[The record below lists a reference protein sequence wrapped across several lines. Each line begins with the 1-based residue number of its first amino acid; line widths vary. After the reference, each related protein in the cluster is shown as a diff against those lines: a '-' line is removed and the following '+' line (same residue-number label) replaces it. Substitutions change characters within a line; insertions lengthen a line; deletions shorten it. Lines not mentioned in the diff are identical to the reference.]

1 MSLLEIHEPGE
12 TPLPHAG
19 EASLA
24 VGIDLGTTNSVVA
37 IAREGIPAALHDETG
52 KALVPSVVAYP
63 DAGGVLVGEEARLLM
78 AHEPRNTV
86 ASIKRLMGRGAA
98 DLHAV
103 AGVLPYE
110 IEPGSGQTDMVK
122 LRIGGKARSPVE
134 ISAEILK
141 ALRARAEAAL
151 DKPVERAVITV
162 PAYFDDAARTATRD
176 AARVAGLEVLRL
188 VNEPTAAALAY
199 GLDKGSEGLY
209 AVYDLGG
216 GTFDFSLLRL
226 EKGVFQ
232 VLATGGDAALGGDDF
247 DRAIAERMLAE
258 RKTDGIADQIDEAAV
273 KTALALARQMKEQLS
288 DRDQTSGRLEL
299 AGVPSFHAL
308 TRADFEAMIATYIAR
323 TLDIA
328 RNVLIDADTTVSD
341 VQGVVLVGGSTRLPL
356 VRAEVAA
363 MIGKPALTDIDP
375 DEVVALGAALQ
386 AEALT
391 GGGDTLLLDVTP
403 LSLGLETM
411 GGIVEKVVPRNT
423 PIPVQLAQD
432 FTTYQD
438 GQTAM
443 AIHVVQGEREMVA
456 DCRSLARFELSG
468 IPPMTA
474 GAARIRVSFA
484 VDADGLLAVSAEER
498 TTGVAQRIE
507 VKPSYGLSHEEMA
520 DMLYDSLEH
529 AEADV
534 AQRLL
539 TEARVEAKRSLLA
552 LDAALAKDGA
562 LLNAEER
569 AAVDEGRN
577 RLEAAIAGDDRDAI
591 NAAAEA
597 LETLS
602 KPFAF
607 ILKDGSRK
615 EVDAPIGLSVLEIAH
630 RNHVEIE
637 GACEG
642 SLACST
648 CHVVVEKEWFDK
660 LAPASEDEEDMLD
673 LAFGLTHT
681 SRLGCQI
688 LMSDAL
694 DGLVV
699 RLPAATR
706 NMMVD
711 K

>member
-1 MSLLEIHEPGE
+1 MTLLEIHEPGE

-19 EASLA
+19 EGSLA

-37 IAREGIPAALHDETG
+37 IAREGKPAALHDEAG
-52 KALVPSVVAYP
+52 KAMVPSVVAYP
-63 DAGGVLVGEEARLLM
+63 SSGGVLVGDEARLLM
-78 AHEPRNTV
+78 PQEPRNVV
-86 ASIKRLMGRGAA
+86 ASVKRLMGRGAA
-98 DLHAV
+98 DLHTV

-110 IEPGSGQTDMVK
+110 IEPGSGETDMVK
-122 LRIGGKARSPVE
+122 LRIAGRARSPVE

-141 ALRARAEAAL
+141 ALRKRAEEAL

-232 VLATGGDAALGGDDF
+232 VLATGGDTALGGDDF

-258 RKTDGIADQIDEAAV
+258 RKKDGLDDQIDEAAV
-273 KTALALARQMKEQLS
+273 KAALALARHMKEQLS

-299 AGVPSFHAL
+299 FGVPSFHAL
-308 TRADFEAMIATYIAR
+308 TRAEFEAMIAAYVKR
-323 TLDIA
+323 TVDIA
-328 RNVLIDADTTVSD
+328 RHVLGDADMTVAE
-341 VQGVVLVGGSTRLPL
+341 VQGVVLVGGSTRVPL
-356 VRAEVAA
+356 VRAEVAK
-363 MIGKPALTDIDP
+363 MLGKPPLTDIDP

-423 PIPVQLAQD
+423 PIPVQLGQD

-456 DCRSLARFELSG
+456 DCRSLARFELLG

-474 GAARIRVSFA
+474 GAARIRVGFA
-484 VDADGLLAVSAEER
+484 IDADGLLTVSAEER
-498 TTGVAQRIE
+498 TTGVQQRIE
-507 VKPSYGLSHEEMA
+507 VKPSYGLSHDDMA
-520 DMLYDSLEH
+520 DMLYDSLEN
-529 AEADV
+529 AEADMT
-534 AQRLL
+534 ARLL
-539 TEARVEAKRSLLA
+539 TEAKVEGRRNLLA

-562 LLNAEER
+562 LLDGAER
-569 AAVDEGRN
+569 AELDQGRA
-577 RLEAAIAGDDRDAI
+577 RLETAIAGEDRDEI

-602 KPFAF
+602 KPFAERRMDRG
-607 ILKDGSRK
+607 IREALSGKSVNELESRVG
-615 EVDAPIGLSVLEIAH
+615 E
-630 RNHVEIE
+630 
-637 GACEG
+637 
-642 SLACST
+642 
-648 CHVVVEKEWFDK
+648 
-660 LAPASEDEEDMLD
+660 
-673 LAFGLTHT
+673 
-681 SRLGCQI
+681 
-688 LMSDAL
+688 
-694 DGLVV
+694 
-699 RLPAATR
+699 
-706 NMMVD
+706 
-711 K
+711 

>member
-1 MSLLEIHEPGE
+1 MTLLEIHEPGE

-19 EASLA
+19 EGSLA

-37 IAREGIPAALHDETG
+37 IAREGKPAALHDETG
-52 KALVPSVVAYP
+52 KAMVPSVVAYP
-63 DAGGVLVGEEARLLM
+63 STGGVLVGDEARLLL
-78 AHEPRNTV
+78 AREPRNVV
-86 ASIKRLMGRGAA
+86 ASVKRLMGRGAA

-110 IEPGSGQTDMVK
+110 IEPGSGETDMVK
-122 LRIGGKARSPVE
+122 LRIAGKARSPVE

-141 ALRARAEAAL
+141 ALRRRAEEAL
-151 DKPVERAVITV
+151 EKPVERAVITV

-232 VLATGGDAALGGDDF
+232 VLATGGDTALGGDDF

-258 RKTDGIADQIDEAAV
+258 RQKDGLDDRLDEAAV

-288 DRDQTSGRLEL
+288 EREQTSGRLEL
-299 AGVPSFHAL
+299 GGVPSFHAL
-308 TRADFEAMIATYIAR
+308 SRAEFEAMIEGYVKR

-328 RNVLIDADTTVSD
+328 RHVVADAEMAATD
-341 VQGVVLVGGSTRLPL
+341 VHGVVLVGGSTRVPL
-356 VRAEVAA
+356 VRAEVAK
-363 MIGKPALTDIDP
+363 MIGKPPLTDIDP

-411 GGIVEKVVPRNT
+411 GGIVEKIVPRNT

-438 GQTAM
+438 GQAAM

-456 DCRSLARFELSG
+456 DCRSLARFELLG

-474 GAARIRVSFA
+474 GAARIRVTFS
-484 VDADGLLAVSAEER
+484 VDADGLLTVAAEER
-498 TTGVAQRIE
+498 TTGVQQRIE
-507 VKPSYGLSHEEMA
+507 VKPSYGLSHEDMA
-520 DMLYDSLEH
+520 DMLYDSLEN
-529 AEADV
+529 AEADMT
-534 AQRLL
+534 QRLL
-539 TEARVEAKRSLLA
+539 TEARVESKRSLLA
-552 LDAALAKDGA
+552 LDAALAKDGG
-562 LLNAEER
+562 LLEAAER
-569 AAVDEGRN
+569 AELDRGRA
-577 RLEAAIAGDDRDAI
+577 RLEAAVAGDDRDEI

-602 KPFAF
+602 KPFAERRMDRG
-607 ILKDGSRK
+607 IREALAGKSVSEVESRVG
-615 EVDAPIGLSVLEIAH
+615 E
-630 RNHVEIE
+630 
-637 GACEG
+637 
-642 SLACST
+642 
-648 CHVVVEKEWFDK
+648 
-660 LAPASEDEEDMLD
+660 
-673 LAFGLTHT
+673 
-681 SRLGCQI
+681 
-688 LMSDAL
+688 
-694 DGLVV
+694 
-699 RLPAATR
+699 
-706 NMMVD
+706 
-711 K
+711 

>member
-37 IAREGIPAALHDETG
+37 IAREGVPAALHDETG

-63 DAGGVLVGEEARLLM
+63 EAGGVLVGEEARLLM
-78 AHEPRNTV
+78 AREPRNAV

-98 DLHAV
+98 DLHTV

-110 IEPGSGQTDMVK
+110 IEPGSGRTDMVK

-141 ALRARAEAAL
+141 ALRTRAEAAL

-232 VLATGGDAALGGDDF
+232 VLATGGDTALGGDDF

-258 RKTDGIADQIDEAAV
+258 RKRDGLADQVDEAAV
-273 KTALALARQMKEQLS
+273 KTTLALARQMKEQLS
-288 DRDQTSGRLEL
+288 DRDHTSGRLDV
-299 AGVPSFHAL
+299 AGTPSFHAL
-308 TRADFEAMIATYIAR
+308 TRSEFEAMIAAFVAR
-323 TLDIA
+323 TIDIA
-328 RNVLIDADTTVSD
+328 ANVLADAGMSVSD

-356 VRAEVAA
+356 VRAELAG

-507 VKPSYGLSHEEMA
+507 VKPSYGLSHEDMA
-520 DMLYDSLEH
+520 DMLYDSLDN
-529 AEADV
+529 AEADMM
-534 AQRLL
+534 QRLL
-539 TEARVEAKRSLLA
+539 AEARVEARRNLLA
-552 LDAALAKDGA
+552 LDAALARDGA
-562 LLNAEER
+562 LLAAEER
-569 AAVDEGRN
+569 VAIDEGRA
-577 RLEAAIAGDDRDAI
+577 RVEAAIAGEDRDAI

-597 LETLS
+597 LEALS
-602 KPFAF
+602 KPFAERRMDRG
-607 ILKDGSRK
+607 IREAL
-615 EVDAPIGLSVLEIAH
+615 AGLSVGDLE
-630 RNHVEIE
+630 
-637 GACEG
+637 
-642 SLACST
+642 
-648 CHVVVEKEWFDK
+648 
-660 LAPASEDEEDMLD
+660 
-673 LAFGLTHT
+673 
-681 SRLGCQI
+681 SRVGE
-688 LMSDAL
+688 
-694 DGLVV
+694 
-699 RLPAATR
+699 
-706 NMMVD
+706 
-711 K
+711 

>member
-63 DAGGVLVGEEARLLM
+63 AAGGVLVGEEARLLM
-78 AHEPRNTV
+78 AHEPRNAV

-247 DRAIAERMLAE
+247 DRAVAERMLAE
-258 RKTDGIADQIDEAAV
+258 RKTDGIADGIDEAAV

-288 DRDQTSGRLEL
+288 ERDQTSGRLDL
-299 AGVPSFHAL
+299 AGTPSFHAL

-341 VQGVVLVGGSTRLPL
+341 VQGVVLVGGSTRVPL

-363 MIGKPALTDIDP
+363 MIGKAALTDIDP

-498 TTGVAQRIE
+498 TTGMAQRIE
-507 VKPSYGLSHEEMA
+507 VKPSYGLSHEDMA

-562 LLNAEER
+562 LLTTEER
-569 AAVDEGRN
+569 AAIDQGRT
-577 RLEAAIAGDDRDAI
+577 RLEAAIAGNDRDAI

-602 KPFAF
+602 KPFAERRMDRG
-607 ILKDGSRK
+607 IREAL
-615 EVDAPIGLSVLEIAH
+615 AGLSLGELE
-630 RNHVEIE
+630 
-637 GACEG
+637 
-642 SLACST
+642 
-648 CHVVVEKEWFDK
+648 
-660 LAPASEDEEDMLD
+660 
-673 LAFGLTHT
+673 
-681 SRLGCQI
+681 SRVGE
-688 LMSDAL
+688 
-694 DGLVV
+694 
-699 RLPAATR
+699 
-706 NMMVD
+706 
-711 K
+711 

>member
-37 IAREGIPAALHDETG
+37 IAREGVPAALHDEAG

-63 DAGGVLVGEEARLLM
+63 DAGGVVVGDEARLVM
-78 AHEPRNTV
+78 VREPRNAI

-98 DLHAV
+98 DLHTV

-110 IEPGSGQTDMVK
+110 VEPGSGQTDMVK
-122 LRIGGKARSPVE
+122 LRIGGKPRSPVE

-141 ALRARAEAAL
+141 ALRTRAEAAL

-232 VLATGGDAALGGDDF
+232 VLATGGDASLGGDDF
-247 DRAIAERMLAE
+247 DRAIAERMLDE
-258 RKTDGIADQIDEAAV
+258 RKRDGIADEIDEPAV
-273 KTALALARQMKEQLS
+273 KTALALARQIKEQLS
-288 DRDQTSGRLEL
+288 DHGQASGRLEL
-299 AGVPSFHAL
+299 AGKPSFHAIG
-308 TRADFEAMIATYIAR
+308 RPDFEAMIAAHVAR
-323 TLDIA
+323 TVDIA
-328 RNVLIDADTTVSD
+328 GNVLADAGVAAPD
-341 VQGVVLVGGSTRLPL
+341 VQGVVLVGGSTRVPL
-356 VRAEVAA
+356 VRARVAD

-423 PIPVQLAQD
+423 PIPVQLAQE

-438 GQTAM
+438 GQTAL
-443 AIHVVQGEREMVA
+443 AIHVVQGEREMVG

-474 GAARIRVSFA
+474 GAARIRISFA
-484 VDADGLLAVSAEER
+484 VDADGLLTVSAEER

-507 VKPSYGLSHEEMA
+507 VKPAYGLSHEDMA
-520 DMLYDSLEH
+520 DMLYDSLDN
-529 AEADV
+529 AETDMT
-534 AQRLL
+534 QRLL
-539 TEARVEAKRSLLA
+539 AESRVEARRNLLA
-552 LDAALAKDGA
+552 LDAALAKDGT
-562 LLNAEER
+562 LLTVEER
-569 AAVDEGRN
+569 ATIDEARA
-577 RLEAAIAGDDRDAI
+577 RLETAIAGDDRDEI
-591 NAAAEA
+591 NAAAEE
-597 LETLS
+597 LEAQS
-602 KPFAF
+602 KPFAERRMDRG
-607 ILKDGSRK
+607 IR
-615 EVDAPIGLSVLEIAH
+615 DALSGLSVGELE
-630 RNHVEIE
+630 
-637 GACEG
+637 
-642 SLACST
+642 
-648 CHVVVEKEWFDK
+648 
-660 LAPASEDEEDMLD
+660 
-673 LAFGLTHT
+673 
-681 SRLGCQI
+681 SRVGE
-688 LMSDAL
+688 
-694 DGLVV
+694 
-699 RLPAATR
+699 
-706 NMMVD
+706 
-711 K
+711 

>member
-37 IAREGIPAALHDETG
+37 IAREGVPAALHDEAG
-52 KALVPSVVAYP
+52 NALVPSVVAYP
-63 DAGGVLVGEEARLLM
+63 EAGGVLVGEDARLLM
-78 AHEPRNTV
+78 AREPRNAV

-98 DLHAV
+98 DLHTV

-232 VLATGGDAALGGDDF
+232 VLATGGDTALGGDDF

-258 RKTDGIADQIDEAAV
+258 RKRDGFDDQVDEAAV
-273 KTALALARQMKEQLS
+273 KTTLALARQMKEKLS
-288 DRDQTSGRLEL
+288 DRDQTSGRLDV
-299 AGVPSFHAL
+299 AGTPSFHAL
-308 TRADFEAMIATYIAR
+308 TRIEFEAMIAAFVAR

-328 RNVLIDADTTVSD
+328 ANVLADAGMSVSD
-341 VQGVVLVGGSTRLPL
+341 VRGVVLVGGSTRLPL
-356 VRAEVAA
+356 VRAELAG

-507 VKPSYGLSHEEMA
+507 VKPSYGLSHEDMA
-520 DMLYDSLEH
+520 DMLYDSLDN
-529 AEADV
+529 AEADMM
-534 AQRLL
+534 QRLL
-539 TEARVEAKRSLLA
+539 AEARVEARRNLLA
-552 LDAALAKDGA
+552 LDAALARDGA
-562 LLNAEER
+562 LLAAEER
-569 AAVDEGRN
+569 VAIDEGRA
-577 RLEAAIAGDDRDAI
+577 RVEAAIAGDDRDAI

-597 LETLS
+597 LEALS
-602 KPFAF
+602 KPFAERRMDRG
-607 ILKDGSRK
+607 IREAL
-615 EVDAPIGLSVLEIAH
+615 AGLSVGDLE
-630 RNHVEIE
+630 
-637 GACEG
+637 
-642 SLACST
+642 
-648 CHVVVEKEWFDK
+648 
-660 LAPASEDEEDMLD
+660 
-673 LAFGLTHT
+673 
-681 SRLGCQI
+681 SRVGE
-688 LMSDAL
+688 
-694 DGLVV
+694 
-699 RLPAATR
+699 
-706 NMMVD
+706 
-711 K
+711 

>member
-1 MSLLEIHEPGE
+1 MTLLEIHEPGE

-19 EASLA
+19 EGSLA

-37 IAREGIPAALHDETG
+37 ISRDGKPAALHDETG
-52 KALVPSVVAYP
+52 KAMVPSVVAYP
-63 DAGGVLVGEEARLLM
+63 ESGGVLVGDEARLLT
-78 AHEPRNTV
+78 AREPRNVV
-86 ASIKRLMGRGAA
+86 ASVKRLMGRGAA

-110 IEPGSGQTDMVK
+110 IEPGSGETDMVK

-141 ALRARAEAAL
+141 ALRLRAERAL

-232 VLATGGDAALGGDDF
+232 VLATGGDTALGGDDF
-247 DRAIAERMLAE
+247 DRGIAERLLAE
-258 RKTDGIADQIDEAAV
+258 RKKDGLADQVDEAAV

-288 DRDQTSGRLEL
+288 DRDQTSGRLAL
-299 AGVPSFHAL
+299 GGVPSFHAL
-308 TRADFEAMIATYIAR
+308 ERSAFEAMIASYLKR
-323 TLDIA
+323 TVEIA
-328 RNVLIDADTTVSD
+328 RNVLADAGMTAEEIE
-341 VQGVVLVGGSTRLPL
+341 GVVLVGGSTRVPM
-356 VRAEVAA
+356 VRAKVAE
-363 MIGKPALTDIDP
+363 MIGKPPLTDIDP

-391 GGGDTLLLDVTP
+391 GGGDTLLLDVAP

-423 PIPVQLAQD
+423 PIPVQLGQD
-432 FTTYQD
+432 FTTYED

-456 DCRSLARFELSG
+456 DCRSLARFELLG

-484 VDADGLLAVSAEER
+484 VDADGLLTVSAEER
-498 TTGVAQRIE
+498 TTGIAQRIE
-507 VKPSYGLSHEEMA
+507 VKPSYGLSHDDMA
-520 DMLYDSLEH
+520 DMLYDSLDN
-529 AEADV
+529 AEADMM
-534 AQRLL
+534 QRLL
-539 TEARVEAKRSLLA
+539 TEAKVEARRNLLA

-562 LLNAEER
+562 LLEADER
-569 AAVDEGRN
+569 AALDAGRAHV
-577 RLEAAIAGDDRDAI
+577 EAVLAGDDRDSI

-597 LETLS
+597 LETLT
-602 KPFAF
+602 KPFAERRMDKG
-607 ILKDGSRK
+607 IREALAGVAVTDLESR
-615 EVDAPIGLSVLEIAH
+615 VAD
-630 RNHVEIE
+630 
-637 GACEG
+637 
-642 SLACST
+642 
-648 CHVVVEKEWFDK
+648 
-660 LAPASEDEEDMLD
+660 PAGE
-673 LAFGLTHT
+673 
-681 SRLGCQI
+681 
-688 LMSDAL
+688 
-694 DGLVV
+694 
-699 RLPAATR
+699 
-706 NMMVD
+706 
-711 K
+711 

>member
-37 IAREGIPAALHDETG
+37 IARDGVPAALHDDSG
-52 KALVPSVVAYP
+52 NALVPSVVAYP
-63 DAGGVLVGEEARLLM
+63 DTGGVLVGEEARLLM
-78 AHEPRNTV
+78 AREPRNAV
-86 ASIKRLMGRGAA
+86 ASIKRLMGRGAG

-110 IEPGSGQTDMVK
+110 IAPGSGQTDMVK

-141 ALRARAEAAL
+141 ALRARAESAL

-247 DRAIAERMLAE
+247 DRAIAERLLDE
-258 RKTDGIADQIDEAAV
+258 RKRDGIADRVDEAAV
-273 KTALALARQMKEQLS
+273 KTALALGRQMKEQLS
-288 DRDQTSGRLEL
+288 GRDHTSGRLEL
-299 AGVPSFHAL
+299 AGTPSFHSLA
-308 TRADFEAMIATYIAR
+308 RAEFETMIASHISR

-328 RNVLIDADTTVSD
+328 SNVLADAGMAAAD

-356 VRAEVAA
+356 VRAEVAG

-391 GGGDTLLLDVTP
+391 GGGDTLLLDITP

-423 PIPVQLAQD
+423 PIPVQLAQE
-432 FTTYQD
+432 FTTYED

-474 GAARIRVSFA
+474 GAARIRISFA

-507 VKPSYGLSHEEMA
+507 VKPSYGLSHDDMA

-534 AQRLL
+534 TQRLL
-539 TEARVEAKRSLLA
+539 VEARVEARRNLLA
-552 LDAALAKDGA
+552 LEAALAKDGS
-562 LLNAEER
+562 LLAAAER
-569 AAVDEGRN
+569 ATLDAARSH
-577 RLEAAIAGDDRDAI
+577 LEAAVSGEDRDAI

-597 LETLS
+597 LEGLS
-602 KPFAF
+602 KPFAERRMDLG
-607 ILKDGSRK
+607 IREAL
-615 EVDAPIGLSVLEIAH
+615 AGLSVGELE
-630 RNHVEIE
+630 
-637 GACEG
+637 
-642 SLACST
+642 
-648 CHVVVEKEWFDK
+648 
-660 LAPASEDEEDMLD
+660 
-673 LAFGLTHT
+673 
-681 SRLGCQI
+681 SRVGE
-688 LMSDAL
+688 
-694 DGLVV
+694 
-699 RLPAATR
+699 
-706 NMMVD
+706 
-711 K
+711 

>member
-1 MSLLEIHEPGE
+1 MTLMDIHEPGE

-37 IAREGIPAALHDETG
+37 IAREGKPAALHDETG

-63 DAGGVLVGEEARLLM
+63 SAGGVLVGDAARSLM
-78 AHEPRNTV
+78 PQEPKNVV
-86 ASIKRLMGRGAA
+86 ASVKRLMGRGAA

-110 IEPGSGQTDMVK
+110 IEAGTGQTDMVK

-151 DKPVERAVITV
+151 EKNVERAVITV

-232 VLATGGDAALGGDDF
+232 VLATGGDTTLGGDDF
-247 DRAIAERMLAE
+247 DRELAERMLGE
-258 RKTDGIADQIDEAAV
+258 RKRDGLGDQIDEAAV

-288 DRDQTSGRLEL
+288 DKDKTSGRLEL
-299 AGVPSFHAL
+299 GGKPSFHAV
-308 TRADFEAMIATYIAR
+308 TRAEFETAIAAYVTR
-323 TLDIA
+323 TIDIA
-328 RNVLIDADTTVSD
+328 RHVLADAGMTAEEIH
-341 VQGVVLVGGSTRLPL
+341 GVVLVGGSTRVPL
-356 VRAEVAA
+356 VRAEVAK
-363 MIGKPALTDIDP
+363 MIGKPPLTDIDP

-391 GGGDTLLLDVTP
+391 GGSDTLLLDVTP

-411 GGIVEKVVPRNT
+411 GELVEKVVPRNT
-423 PIPVQLAQD
+423 PIPVQLAQE

-456 DCRSLARFELSG
+456 DCRSLARFELTG

-474 GAARIRVSFA
+474 GAARIRVTFS
-484 VDADGLLAVSAEER
+484 VDADGLLTVSAEER
-498 TTGVAQRIE
+498 TTGVQQRIE
-507 VKPSYGLSHEEMA
+507 VKPSYGLSHDDMA
-520 DMLYDSLEH
+520 DMLYDSLDN
-529 AEADV
+529 AEQDMAR
-534 AQRLL
+534 RLL
-539 TEARVEAKRSLLA
+539 AEARVEARRNLLA
-552 LDAALAKDGA
+552 LDAALAKDGS
-562 LLNAEER
+562 LLSTEER
-569 AAVDEGRN
+569 GAFDAVRA
-577 RLEAAIAGDDRDAI
+577 RIEAAMAGEDRDEI

-602 KPFAF
+602 KPFAERRMDRG
-607 ILKDGSRK
+607 IREALS
-615 EVDAPIGLSVLEIAH
+615 GLS
-630 RNHVEIE
+630 
-637 GACEG
+637 
-642 SLACST
+642 
-648 CHVVVEKEWFDK
+648 
-660 LAPASEDEEDMLD
+660 
-673 LAFGLTHT
+673 
-681 SRLGCQI
+681 
-688 LMSDAL
+688 MSDL
-694 DGLVV
+694 ERRVGD
-699 RLPAATR
+699 
-706 NMMVD
+706 
-711 K
+711 

>member
-37 IAREGIPAALHDETG
+37 IARDGSPAALHDEAG
-52 KALVPSVVAYP
+52 RALVPSVVAYP
-63 DAGGVLVGEEARLLM
+63 EAGGVLVGEEARLVM
-78 AHEPRNTV
+78 VREPRNAV

-98 DLHAV
+98 DLQAV

-110 IEPGSGQTDMVK
+110 VEPGSGQTDMVK

-141 ALRARAEAAL
+141 ALRGRAEAAL

-199 GLDKGSEGLY
+199 GLDKGSEGIY

-247 DRAIAERMLAE
+247 DRAIAERLLDE
-258 RKTDGIADQIDEAAV
+258 RRRDGIAERIDEAAV
-273 KTALALARQMKEQLS
+273 KSALALARQMKEQLS
-288 DRDQTSGRLEL
+288 ERDQTSGRLEL
-299 AGVPSFHAL
+299 AGTPSFHTLA
-308 TRADFEAMIATYIAR
+308 RSEFEAMIAGHVAR

-328 RNVLIDADTTVSD
+328 RNVLADAATAAAA
-341 VQGVVLVGGSTRLPL
+341 VQGVVLVGGSTRVPL
-356 VRAEVAA
+356 VRTEVAGL
-363 MIGKPALTDIDP
+363 IGKPALTDIDP

-423 PIPVQLAQD
+423 PIPVQLAQE

-468 IPPMTA
+468 IPAMTA
-474 GAARIRVSFA
+474 GAARIRVAFA
-484 VDADGLLAVSAEER
+484 VDADGLLTVSAEER
-498 TTGVAQRIE
+498 TTGVAQRVE
-507 VKPSYGLSHEEMA
+507 VKPSYGLSHDDMA
-520 DMLYDSLEH
+520 DMLYDSLDN
-529 AEADV
+529 AEADMTR
-534 AQRLL
+534 RLL
-539 TEARVEAKRSLLA
+539 TEARVEARRSLLA
-552 LDAALAKDGA
+552 LEAALALDGG
-562 LLNAEER
+562 LLAPEER
-569 AAVDEGRN
+569 ATLDAGRD
-577 RLEAAIAGDDRDAI
+577 RLETAIAGEDRDEI

-597 LETLS
+597 LEALS
-602 KPFAF
+602 KPFAERRMDRG
-607 ILKDGSRK
+607 IREAL
-615 EVDAPIGLSVLEIAH
+615 AGLSVGELE
-630 RNHVEIE
+630 
-637 GACEG
+637 
-642 SLACST
+642 
-648 CHVVVEKEWFDK
+648 
-660 LAPASEDEEDMLD
+660 
-673 LAFGLTHT
+673 
-681 SRLGCQI
+681 SRVGE
-688 LMSDAL
+688 
-694 DGLVV
+694 
-699 RLPAATR
+699 
-706 NMMVD
+706 
-711 K
+711 

>member
-1 MSLLEIHEPGE
+1 MTLLEIHEPGE

-19 EASLA
+19 EGSLA

-37 IAREGIPAALHDETG
+37 IAREGKPAALHDETG

-63 DAGGVLVGEEARLLM
+63 DAGGVVVGDEARALT
-78 AHEPRNTV
+78 AQQPKNVV
-86 ASIKRLMGRGAA
+86 ASVKRLMGRGAA

-110 IEPGSGQTDMVK
+110 IEPGTGETDMVK
-122 LRIGGKARSPVE
+122 LRIGGRARSPVE

-141 ALRARAEAAL
+141 ALRKRAEAAL

-232 VLATGGDAALGGDDF
+232 VLATGGDTALGGDDF

-258 RKTDGIADQIDEAAV
+258 RKKDGLDDQVDEAAV
-273 KTALALARQMKEQLS
+273 KTALALARHMKEQLS
-288 DRDQTSGRLEL
+288 DRDQTSGRLEFL
-299 AGVPSFHAL
+299 GVPSFHAL
-308 TRADFEAMIATYIAR
+308 TRAEFEAMIADYVKR
-323 TLDIA
+323 TLGIA
-328 RNVLIDADTTVSD
+328 RNVLVDADITAAE
-341 VQGVVLVGGSTRLPL
+341 VQGVVLVGGSTRVPL
-356 VRAEVAA
+356 VRAEVAR
-363 MIGKPALTDIDP
+363 MIGKPPLTDIDP

-456 DCRSLARFELSG
+456 DCRSLARFELLG

-498 TTGVAQRIE
+498 TTGVQQRIE
-507 VKPSYGLSHEEMA
+507 VKPSYGLSHEDMA
-520 DMLYDSLEH
+520 DMLYDSLEN
-529 AEADV
+529 AEADMT
-534 AQRLL
+534 ARLL
-539 TEARVEAKRSLLA
+539 TEARVEARRNLLA

-562 LLNAEER
+562 LLDAAER
-569 AAVDEGRN
+569 AELDQGTA
-577 RLEAAIAGDDRDAI
+577 RLESAIAGEDRDEI

-602 KPFAF
+602 KPFAERRMDRG
-607 ILKDGSRK
+607 IREALAGKSVNELESRVG
-615 EVDAPIGLSVLEIAH
+615 E
-630 RNHVEIE
+630 
-637 GACEG
+637 
-642 SLACST
+642 
-648 CHVVVEKEWFDK
+648 
-660 LAPASEDEEDMLD
+660 
-673 LAFGLTHT
+673 
-681 SRLGCQI
+681 
-688 LMSDAL
+688 
-694 DGLVV
+694 
-699 RLPAATR
+699 
-706 NMMVD
+706 
-711 K
+711 

>member
-12 TPLPHAG
+12 TPIPHAG

-37 IAREGIPAALHDETG
+37 IAREGVPAALHDESG

-63 DAGGVLVGEEARLLM
+63 EAGGILVGEEARLVM
-78 AHEPRNTV
+78 AREPRNAV

-110 IEPGSGQTDMVK
+110 IEPGSGETDMVK
-122 LRIGGKARSPVE
+122 LQIGGKARSPVE

-258 RKTDGIADQIDEAAV
+258 RKKDGIADRIDEPAV

-288 DRDQTSGRLEL
+288 ERDQTSGRLEL
-299 AGVPSFHAL
+299 VGAPSFHAL
-308 TRADFEAMIATYIAR
+308 TRADFEAMIASYIAR

-328 RNVLIDADTTVSD
+328 RNVLIDAATTVSD
-341 VQGVVLVGGSTRLPL
+341 IQGVVLVGGSTRVPL
-356 VRAEVAA
+356 VRAEVAG
-363 MIGKPALTDIDP
+363 MIGKAALTDIDP

-507 VKPSYGLSHEEMA
+507 VKPSYGLSHEDMA

-529 AEADV
+529 AETDV
-534 AQRLL
+534 ARRLL
-539 TEARVEAKRSLLA
+539 TEARVEARRSLLA

-562 LLNAEER
+562 LLTAEER
-569 AAVDEGRN
+569 AAIDEGRA
-577 RLEAAIAGDDRDAI
+577 RLDAAIAGDDRDAI

-602 KPFAF
+602 KPFAERRMDRG
-607 ILKDGSRK
+607 IREAL
-615 EVDAPIGLSVLEIAH
+615 AGLSVGELE
-630 RNHVEIE
+630 
-637 GACEG
+637 
-642 SLACST
+642 
-648 CHVVVEKEWFDK
+648 
-660 LAPASEDEEDMLD
+660 
-673 LAFGLTHT
+673 
-681 SRLGCQI
+681 SRVGE
-688 LMSDAL
+688 
-694 DGLVV
+694 
-699 RLPAATR
+699 
-706 NMMVD
+706 
-711 K
+711 

>member
-1 MSLLEIHEPGE
+1 MTLLEIHEPGE

-19 EASLA
+19 EGSLA

-37 IAREGIPAALHDETG
+37 IAREGKPAALHDETG
-52 KALVPSVVAYP
+52 KAMVPSVVAYP
-63 DAGGVLVGEEARLLM
+63 SSGGVLVGDEARLLL
-78 AHEPRNTV
+78 AHEPRNVV
-86 ASIKRLMGRGAA
+86 ASVKRLMGRGAA

-103 AGVLPYE
+103 AGVMPYE
-110 IEPGSGQTDMVK
+110 VEPGSGETDMVK

-141 ALRARAEAAL
+141 ALRVRAEQAL

-232 VLATGGDAALGGDDF
+232 VLATGGDTALGGDDF

-258 RKTDGIADQIDEAAV
+258 RQKDGLPDQLDEAAI
-273 KTALALARQMKEQLS
+273 KTALALARHMKEQLS
-288 DRDQTSGRLEL
+288 DRVQTSGRLEI

-308 TRADFEAMIATYIAR
+308 TRAEFEAMIGDHAKR
-323 TLDIA
+323 TVDIA
-328 RNVLIDADTTVSD
+328 RHVLADAGMTAAD
-341 VQGVVLVGGSTRLPL
+341 VQGVVLVGGSTRVPL
-356 VRAEVAA
+356 VRARVAD
-363 MIGKPALTDIDP
+363 MIGKPPLTDIDP

-391 GGGDTLLLDVTP
+391 GGGDTLLLDVAP

-456 DCRSLARFELSG
+456 DCRSLARFELLG

-484 VDADGLLAVSAEER
+484 VDADGLLTVSAEER

-507 VKPSYGLSHEEMA
+507 VKPSYGLSHEDMA
-520 DMLYDSLEH
+520 DMLYDSLDN
-529 AEADV
+529 AEADMML
-534 AQRLL
+534 RLL
-539 TEARVEAKRSLLA
+539 TEAKVEARRSLLA
-552 LDAALAKDGA
+552 LDAALAKDGG

-569 AAVDEGRN
+569 IALDEGRA
-577 RLEAAIAGDDRDAI
+577 RLETAVAGEDRDEV
-591 NAAAEA
+591 NGAAEA

-602 KPFAF
+602 KPFAERRMDRG
-607 ILKDGSRK
+607 IREALSGVSVKELESR
-615 EVDAPIGLSVLEIAH
+615 V
-630 RNHVEIE
+630 
-637 GACEG
+637 
-642 SLACST
+642 
-648 CHVVVEKEWFDK
+648 
-660 LAPASEDEEDMLD
+660 
-673 LAFGLTHT
+673 
-681 SRLGCQI
+681 
-688 LMSDAL
+688 SDAA
-694 DGLVV
+694 GE
-699 RLPAATR
+699 
-706 NMMVD
+706 
-711 K
+711 

>member
-19 EASLA
+19 EGSLA

-37 IAREGIPAALHDETG
+37 IARDGKPAALHDETG
-52 KALVPSVVAYP
+52 RALVPSVVAYP
-63 DAGGVLVGEEARLLM
+63 VSGGVLVGDEARLLM
-78 AHEPRNTV
+78 PQEPRNVV
-86 ASIKRLMGRGAA
+86 ASVKRLMGRGAA

-110 IEPGSGQTDMVK
+110 VEPGSGETDMVK
-122 LRIGGKARSPVE
+122 LRIGGRPRSPVE

-141 ALRARAEAAL
+141 ALRARAESAL
-151 DKPVERAVITV
+151 EKPVERAVITV

-258 RKTDGIADQIDEAAV
+258 RHKDGLADRVDEAAV
-273 KTALALARQMKEQLS
+273 KTALALARHMKEQLS
-288 DRDQTSGRLEL
+288 DRDQTSGRLEI

-308 TRADFEAMIATYIAR
+308 GRGEFEAMIADHVKR

-328 RNVLIDADTTVSD
+328 RDVLTDAGVTAPD
-341 VQGVVLVGGSTRLPL
+341 VKGVVLVGGSTRLPL
-356 VRAEVAA
+356 VRAGVAG
-363 MIGKPALTDIDP
+363 MIGKPPLTDIDP

-456 DCRSLARFELSG
+456 DCRSLARFELLG

-474 GAARIRVSFA
+474 GAARIRVTFA
-484 VDADGLLAVSAEER
+484 VDADGLLTVSAEER
-498 TTGVAQRIE
+498 TTGTAQRVE
-507 VKPSYGLSHEEMA
+507 VKPSYGLSHEDMA
-520 DMLYDSLEH
+520 DMLYDSLEN
-529 AEADV
+529 AEADMT
-534 AQRLL
+534 ARLL
-539 TEARVEAKRSLLA
+539 TEARVEARRSLLA
-552 LDAALAKDGA
+552 LDAALAKDGS
-562 LLNAEER
+562 LLAAEER
-569 AAVDEGRN
+569 AALDAGRA
-577 RLEAAIAGDDRDAI
+577 RLEGAMAGDSRDEI

-597 LETLS
+597 LEELS
-602 KPFAF
+602 KPFAERRMDRG
-607 ILKDGSRK
+607 IR
-615 EVDAPIGLSVLEIAH
+615 DALSGLSVKELE
-630 RNHVEIE
+630 
-637 GACEG
+637 
-642 SLACST
+642 
-648 CHVVVEKEWFDK
+648 
-660 LAPASEDEEDMLD
+660 
-673 LAFGLTHT
+673 
-681 SRLGCQI
+681 SRVGE
-688 LMSDAL
+688 
-694 DGLVV
+694 
-699 RLPAATR
+699 
-706 NMMVD
+706 
-711 K
+711 

>member
-19 EASLA
+19 EASPA

-37 IAREGIPAALHDETG
+37 IAREGVPAALHDETG

-63 DAGGVLVGEEARLLM
+63 DAGGVLVGEAARLLM
-78 AHEPRNTV
+78 ASEPRNAV
-86 ASIKRLMGRGAA
+86 ASIKRLMGRGA
-98 DLHAV
+98 DDVHAV

-151 DKPVERAVITV
+151 DKTVERAVITV

-258 RKTDGIADQIDEAAV
+258 RKHDGVADQVDEAAV
-273 KTALALARQMKEQLS
+273 KTVLALARQMKEQLS
-288 DRDQTSGRLEL
+288 ERDQTSVRLEL
-299 AGVPSFHAL
+299 AGTPSFHTLA
-308 TRADFEAMIATYIAR
+308 RADFESMIAKPVGR

-328 RNVLIDADTTVSD
+328 ANVLDDAGVAVSE

-356 VRAEVAA
+356 VRARVAG

-507 VKPSYGLSHEEMA
+507 VKPSYGLSHDDMA

-534 AQRLL
+534 TQRLL
-539 TEARVEAKRSLLA
+539 VEARVEARRNLLA
-552 LDAALAKDGA
+552 LEAALAKDGA
-562 LLNAEER
+562 LLAEDER
-569 AAVDEGRN
+569 AAIDKGRAD
-577 RLEAAIAGDDRDAI
+577 LETAMAGEDRDAI

-602 KPFAF
+602 KPFAERRMDRG
-607 ILKDGSRK
+607 IR
-615 EVDAPIGLSVLEIAH
+615 DALAGLSVGELE
-630 RNHVEIE
+630 
-637 GACEG
+637 
-642 SLACST
+642 
-648 CHVVVEKEWFDK
+648 
-660 LAPASEDEEDMLD
+660 
-673 LAFGLTHT
+673 
-681 SRLGCQI
+681 SRVGE
-688 LMSDAL
+688 
-694 DGLVV
+694 
-699 RLPAATR
+699 
-706 NMMVD
+706 
-711 K
+711 

>member
-19 EASLA
+19 EGSLA

-37 IAREGIPAALHDETG
+37 IAREGVPAALHDETG

-63 DAGGVLVGEEARLLM
+63 QAGGVLVGDAARQLM
-78 AHEPRNTV
+78 ADESRNVV

-110 IEPGSGQTDMVK
+110 IEPGTGQTDMVK

-141 ALRARAEAAL
+141 ALRKRAEAAL

-232 VLATGGDAALGGDDF
+232 VLATGGDTALGGDDF

-258 RKTDGIADQIDEAAV
+258 RKQDGLADQVDEAAV
-273 KTALALARQMKEQLS
+273 KTALALGRHMKEQLS
-288 DRDQTSGRLEL
+288 DRDQTSGRLEI

-308 TRADFEAMIATYIAR
+308 LRTEFEAMIAAYIAR

-328 RNVLIDADTTVSD
+328 RHVLADAGMTAPDM
-341 VQGVVLVGGSTRLPL
+341 QGVVLVGGSTRLPL
-356 VRAEVAA
+356 VREKVAE
-363 MIGKPALTDIDP
+363 MIGKPPLTDIDP

-423 PIPVQLAQD
+423 PIPVQLAQE

-443 AIHVVQGEREMVA
+443 AIHVVQGER
-456 DCRSLARFELSG
+456 LARFELLG

-484 VDADGLLAVSAEER
+484 VDADGLLTVSADER

-507 VKPSYGLSHEEMA
+507 VKPSYGLSHEDMA
-520 DMLYDSLEH
+520 DMLYDSLEN
-529 AEADV
+529 AEADMT
-534 AQRLL
+534 QRLL
-539 TEARVEAKRSLLA
+539 TEARVEARRSLLA
-552 LDAALAKDGA
+552 LDAALAKDGG
-562 LLNAEER
+562 LLAAEER
-569 AAVDEGRN
+569 AALDAGRT
-577 RLEAAIAGDDRDAI
+577 RLEAAMAGDSRDEI

-602 KPFAF
+602 KPFAERRMDRG
-607 ILKDGSRK
+607 IREALS
-615 EVDAPIGLSVLEIAH
+615 GLSLGELE
-630 RNHVEIE
+630 
-637 GACEG
+637 
-642 SLACST
+642 
-648 CHVVVEKEWFDK
+648 
-660 LAPASEDEEDMLD
+660 
-673 LAFGLTHT
+673 
-681 SRLGCQI
+681 SRVGE
-688 LMSDAL
+688 
-694 DGLVV
+694 
-699 RLPAATR
+699 
-706 NMMVD
+706 
-711 K
+711 